1 MTSEWF
7 AQGRN
12 KEQENE
18 LLQQIALL
26 KKSNVTSGSVV
37 LSWIGRRIQPLQKR
51 CTLGF
56 EYSRVTDPSRF
67 SVEKIKSEKAMELLQ
82 RILAGVNSLPSVPK
96 MYHMMNPSAQVTTY
110 RVVLN
115 LCML

>member
-1 MTSEWF
+1 VTSEWF

-37 LSWIGRRIQPLQKR
+37 LSWIGRLIQPLQKR

-82 RILAGVNSLPSVPK
+82 RILAEVNSLPSVPK
-96 MYHMMNPSAQVTTY
+96 MYHMMNPPAQVTTY